1 MLPPNWPFKPSKTPF
16 FYGWIICLFSTLGFL
31 FSIPGQTIGLAV
43 FTDSFIDALNLSR
56 TELSIAYFF
65 GTFGSSLFL
74 TRAGRWFD
82 LFGGRI
88 MMTVSSIALSLMI
101 LYISFIEELGKLVG
115 NSSGLIFI
123 LILLG
128 YFGVRFFG
136 QGVLRNCSRNIL
148 LLWFDKKRGLV
159 CGIRS
164 VFVSIGFSLS
174 PLLLAGLIINFGWR
188 EALWILAGVGGIG
201 FSTAAF
207 LFTRDD
213 PESCNLVIDGIDN
226 HLLEKSKNEVIN
238 SKTLKDAKRSPVYWI
253 YALSL
258 GMHAMFGTAL
268 VFHIVAI
275 FSEVGRGS
283 QEAYN
288 YFFPTAI
295 FSTITNFCASWLTD
309 KYVLKPFLVTMLIAF
324 CIGCWGLIN
333 LGYNW
338 GFWILVIGFGIG
350 GGLWGVISN
359 LAYVRLFGS
368 KYLGEISG
376 FGTSISVVC
385 SAVGPAAF
393 SLAYDYLG
401 SYTSA
406 FQICLVSLLVLLFVS
421 LYFKQKEHKDLKNE

>member
-1 MLPPNWPFKPSKTPF
+1 MLSPNWPFKPSKTPF
-16 FYGWIICLFSTLGFL
+16 FYGWIICLFSTLGIL

-43 FTDSFIDALNLSR
+43 FTDSFIDALKLSR

-74 TRAGRWFD
+74 TMSGRWFD
-82 LFGGRI
+82 LYGGRI
-88 MMTVSSIALSLMI
+88 MITISSISLSLMI
-101 LYISFIEELGKLVG
+101 LYISFIEEFGKLIG
-115 NSSGLIFI
+115 SSSGLIFL
-123 LILLG
+123 LILFG

-136 QGVLRNCSRNIL
+136 QGILTNCSRNIL

-174 PLLLAGLIINFGWR
+174 PLLLAGLISDFGWR

-201 FSTAAF
+201 FSIAAF
-207 LFTRDD
+207 LFTRDN
-213 PESCNLVIDGIDN
+213 PESCNLVVDGIDN
-226 HLLEKSKNEVIN
+226 QLLEKSNKEIIK

-275 FSEVGRGS
+275 FSEAGRGS

-295 FSTITNFCASWLTD
+295 FSTTTNFFASWLTD
-309 KYVLKPFLVTMLIAF
+309 KYVLKPFLITMLIAF

-333 LGYNW
+333 LGTNW
-338 GFWILVIGFGIG
+338 GFWILIIGFGVG
-350 GGLWGVISN
+350 GGLWGVITN

-376 FGTSISVVC
+376 FGTSISVFC

-393 SLAYDYLG
+393 SLANDYLG

-406 FQICLVSLLVLLFVS
+406 FQICLVSLLVLLLVS
-421 LYFKQKEHKDLKNE
+421 LFFNQEELEGFKK